1 MVISVGSLFQNGQK
15 VQKKATVTVK
25 GLKHMMP
32 VRAKLLHHG
41 KRRLKGD
48 FTVFYSYLK
57 GSCKAGR
64 SKLFLVVAKNITTD
78 HRLWLTEVKLDIK
91 KKHFH

>member
-1 MVISVGSLFQNGQK
+1 MISFGSLFQNGQK

-25 GLKHMMP
+25 GLKHVMP
-32 VRAKLLHHG
+32 VRAELLHPG

-64 SKLFLVVAKNITTD
+64 SKLFLVVAKNITD